1 MMKRFLMQGV
11 LRNLISAGYTL
22 FITYNVGKLFIH
34 IANARRE
41 YPAIGGEILVVLAVY
56 IVSWK
61 FINSLFDSWED
72 LKNEGKR
79 KKRRGRRTARIQ
91 NNR

>member
-34 IANARRE
+34 E
-41 YPAIGGEILVVLAVY
+41 FE
-56 IVSWK
+56 
-61 FINSLFDSWED
+61 
-72 LKNEGKR
+72 
-79 KKRRGRRTARIQ
+79 
-91 NNR
+91 

>member
-1 MMKRFLMQGV
+1 MKRFLTKGI
-11 LRNLISAGYTL
+11 LRNLIVSGYTL
-22 FITYNVGKLFIH
+22 FVTCNVGKLFIH

-41 YPAIGGEILVVLAVY
+41 YPAIGGELLVILAVY

-72 LKNEGKR
+72 LKNAEKR